1 MDFTFSAEARRFGA
15 EVEEWLADNLD
26 PHWEERFTPTSP
38 EWIAFQADWD
48 RKLYARGWSAIYWP
62 TEYGG
67 MGADLEHR
75 AVFSRAMAEAGAPDG
90 LGKVGKRLL
99 SPVLL
104 RHGTPEQKER
114 FLPPILRG
122 EQFWCQGFSEPGAGS
137 DLASLSTRG
146 EVDGDELV
154 ITGQKIWT
162 SHAHYTDWVFALVRT
177 SQETKKQAGI
187 TFVLLPLNTPGVEV
201 RPLRQING
209 RTEFAEVFFDGAR
222 ASMDNVIGEVGDGWR
237 IAKALLDFERG
248 AEMSM
253 ARSATIRTATRAAI
267 DDLGTADELGRD
279 VARRLGLAA
288 AGCLG
293 AEVNTLRLLGAQMSG
308 GEPGALSAL
317 VKLQQ
322 SEFWRAT
329 SADNIRDLGT
339 KAFQGTHNHFD
350 KYLSARY
357 GTIASGT
364 SEIQRDIIAARVL
377 NLPN

>member
-1 MDFTFSAEARRFGA
+1 MDFTFSEAARRFGS
-15 EVEEWLADNLD
+15 EVSEWLAENLD
-26 PHWEERFTPTSP
+26 PAWEEKFAPTSP
-38 EWIAFQADWD
+38 EWIEFQAEWD
-48 RKLYARGWSAIYWP
+48 RKLYARGWGAIYWP
-62 TEYGG
+62 VEFGG

-75 AVFSRAMAEAGAPDG
+75 AIFSQAMAEAGAPDG

-104 RHGTPEQKER
+104 RHGTDEQRKR

-122 EQFWCQGFSEPGAGS
+122 ETFWCQGFSEPGAGS
-137 DLASLSTRG
+137 DLAALSTKG
-146 EVDGDELV
+146 EAQGDSLV

-162 SHAHYTDWVFALVRT
+162 SHALYTDWIFALVRT
-177 SQETKKQAGI
+177 SQEERKQAGI
-187 TFVLLPLNTPGVEV
+187 TFVLLPLDTPGVEV

-222 ASMDNVIGEVGDGWR
+222 ASLENVIGPIGEGWR

-248 AEMSM
+248 AEMTM
-253 ARSATIRTATRAAI
+253 ARSAMIRAASRSMI
-267 DDLGTADELGRD
+267 EDLPERNSSPGAVASQIGRS
-279 VARRLGLAA
+279 AA
-288 AGCLG
+288 SCLG
-293 AEVNTLRLLGAQMSG
+293 AEINTLRLLSEQISG

-322 SEFWRAT
+322 SEYWRQA
-329 SADNIRDLGT
+329 SGDNVRSLGSQ
-339 KAFQGTHNHFD
+339 AFHAHHDHFER
-350 KYLSARY
+350 YLSARY

-377 NLPN
+377 GLPR